1 MQSITKYF
9 TKIIQNIKDIYVDP
23 WLNPRVDMTTS
34 TSFNGRV
41 KLFSS
46 NISSTSLNK
55 LKIQKI

>member
-34 TSFNGRV
+34 TSFNGSV

-46 NISSTSLNK
+46 NISFTSLNK
-55 LKIQKI
+55 